1 MATSGYLLS
10 EEKLKKLNEHL
21 DPSHAQRAKK
31 PQKNPV
37 QQPLNNS
44 AEVLVVQ
51 TPDDEA
57 ETNGIDALVKKTG
70 DEDYDHPGFAECDI
84 CQITPSVTTG
94 KDFDVV
100 PILEGKRIV
109 FNLSETPIEKSK
121 QLLAVKDKFGNWIA
135 AQSGSSLTPGFLYD
149 DAVPDATGINMHPAK
164 IESGSWVAD
173 TDADKILV
181 DNTHPGTFRG
191 YGSNHS
197 GFSATTAAK
206 VWVTPGPGGNPVIVC
221 GKGLAKRC
229 KCQLTATLTATTAS
243 CTVDNVTAT
252 DSGQSPTA
260 SSSTTM
266 TVYIQ
271 LNPSSSGGYAGADN
285 TVCYIEWHED
295 DDKWYIYDMPCSA

>member
-1 MATSGYLLS
+1 MAEGYLLS
-10 EEKLKKLNEHL
+10 EEDRNKLKKLLSESNTTWIHNDPLGSMQNTPEVYIAKVQPDGTTSKTIPALKIVDNEW
-21 DPSHAQRAKK
+21 
-31 PQKNPV
+31 
-37 QQPLNNS
+37 
-44 AEVLVVQ
+44 
-51 TPDDEA
+51 
-57 ETNGIDALVKKTG
+57 
-70 DEDYDHPGFAECDI
+70 DHPGCAPCDI
-84 CQITPSVTTG
+84 YQITTSTTSE
-94 KDFDVV
+94 DWDIV
-100 PILEGKRIV
+100 PISGRTIPV
-109 FNLSETPIEKSK
+109 YNLTASDIQNDWFLVIRDKS
-121 QLLAVKDKFGNWIA
+121 GRWIA